1 MFEQRAAF
9 NTSIILLFTSFLLNT
24 TSAMTLNTSSALLNA
39 SLFPDTTS
47 VMTFNTSST
56 MLNASSLMSNPSSL
70 YMQEPAL
77 AVSVNNTMTELL
89 LLRGAVSN
97 VTGLVKGN
105 RTSGKDPTKVHKDR
119 MNDVYFFVMGCV
131 IPCGLCCNIFCVV
144 IFSLSATL
152 RRTTTGHYLTALAC
166 ADALFLVGDM
176 VRWANTEGRD
186 GYYLQ
191 FDLMH
196 TSNVLCK
203 ASYWLRYG
211 AKLVSA
217 WVIVAIA
224 VERLVTVAAP
234 LKVSSWQGY

>member
-1 MFEQRAAF
+1 
-9 NTSIILLFTSFLLNT
+9 
-24 TSAMTLNTSSALLNA
+24 MTLNTSSTMLNA
-39 SLFPDTTS
+39 SLFPDTSS
-47 VMTFNTSST
+47 VMMFNISST
-56 MLNASSLMSNPSSL
+56 MLNASSLMSNPSSV
-70 YMQEPAL
+70 YIPEPDL
-77 AVSVNNTMTELL
+77 AVSVNSNMTELW
-89 LLRGAVSN
+89 LRGGVSN
-97 VTGLVKGN
+97 VTGHVKRN
-105 RTSGKDPTKVHKDR
+105 MTSGKDPTKPHKER

-176 VRWANTEGRD
+176 VRWANSEGKD

-234 LKVSSWQGY
+234 LKVSSWQGN